1 MQFTQEEKEG
11 HEEDSSADRGARL
24 RCGLT
29 HGCGRLG
36 RRGRRRREGE
46 RRHALTGA
54 GASFPFPLISK
65 WIPAYDQAAGTQVN
79 YSPIGSGG
87 GIAAITA
94 RTVDFGASDAP
105 LSPDQFTA
113 CKGCI
118 QIPWALSATSMVYN
132 IPNAPQGLKLTPA
145 VIAQIYLGFIKKWN
159 SPSIRKDN
167 PGVNLPDLNI
177 TPVYRSDSSGTSF
190 NFTDFLS
197 KTSTAW
203 KSRVGTSTTVN
214 WPTGV
219 GARGSA
225 GVTGVVSR
233 TSGAITY
240 VDVAYALQNK
250 LKFARVKNAPASGQC
265 SPGLRSINAAASSV
279 SKVTGNG
286 EISIVNPAKT
296 QPLAYPISTF
306 TYVLAPTASSKAVE
320 LRKFIYWTITA
331 GQKFGPPL
339 LFAPLPKGVLAFNY
353 KQIKKI
359 QAST

>member
-1 MQFTQEEKEG
+1 MKKTALLIAALACAAISLAAAG
-11 HEEDSSADRGARL
+11 VSGAAVDSGSKTTAGTL
-24 RCGLT
+24 V
-29 HGCGRLG
+29 
-36 RRGRRRREGE
+36 
-46 RRHALTGA
+46 GA
-54 GASFPFPLISK
+54 GATFPFPLISK

-113 CKGCI
+113 CKGCV
-118 QIPWALSATSMVYN
+118 QIPWALSATAVIYN
-132 IPNAPQGLKLTPA
+132 VPGAPQGLKLSPA
-145 VIAQIYLGFIKKWN
+145 VIAQIYLGLHQEVELALDQEGQ
-159 SPSIRKDN
+159 PRRE
-167 PGVNLPDLNI
+167 PAGPEHHARLPLRQLGDDVQLHRL
-177 TPVYRSDSSGTSF
+177 PFEGQPRMEGQGRQQHDC
-190 NFTDFLS
+190 
-197 KTSTAW
+197 
-203 KSRVGTSTTVN
+203 N

-225 GVTGVVSR
+225 GVAGVVSR
-233 TSGAITY
+233 TEGGVMYA
-240 VDVAYALQNK
+240 DVAYALANK
-250 LKFARVKNAPASGQC
+250 LKFARGQEQGRQVDAAGPAEHQ
-265 SPGLRSINAAASSV
+265 RSRLV
-279 SKVTGNG
+279 GRQGEGNG

-306 TYVLAPTASSKAVE
+306 TYVLAPTASSKAAE
-320 LRKFIYWTITA
+320 LRKFIYWAITA

-339 LFAPLPKGVLAFNY
+339 LFAPLPKPVLSFNY

>member
-1 MQFTQEEKEG
+1 MRKTLMFIAALACAVMSLAVAG
-11 HEEDSSADRGARL
+11 VSGAAVD
-24 RCGLT
+24 GSQKT
-29 HGCGRLG
+29 AAGT
-36 RRGRRRREGE
+36 
-46 RRHALTGA
+46 LTGA
-54 GASFPFPLISK
+54 GATFPFPLISK
-65 WIPAYDQAAGTQVN
+65 WIPAYDQATGTTIN

-113 CKGCI
+113 CKGCV
-118 QIPWALSATSMVYN
+118 QIPWALSATAVIYN
-132 IPNAPQGLKLTPA
+132 VPGAPQGLKLSPA

-159 SPSIRKDN
+159 SPTIRKDN

-177 TPVYRSDSSGTSF
+177 TPVYRSDSSGTTY

-197 KTSTAW
+197 KTSPAW
-203 KSRVGTSTTVN
+203 KSKVGNSTSVN
-214 WPTGV
+214 WPTGI

-225 GVTGVVSR
+225 GVSGVVSL
-233 TSGAITY
+233 TEGGVMYA
-240 VDVAYALQNK
+240 DVAYALANK
-250 LKFARVKNAPASGQC
+250 LKFAKVKNKAGKWTL
-265 SPGLRSINAAASSV
+265 PGLRSINAAASSV
-279 SKVTGNG
+279 DKVTGNG
-286 EISIVNPAKT
+286 EISIVNPAKS

-306 TYVLAPTASSKAVE
+306 TYVLAPTASSKAAE
-320 LRKFIYWTITA
+320 LRKFIYWAITA

-339 LFAPLPKGVLAFNY
+339 LFAPLPKPVLAFNY

>member
-1 MQFTQEEKEG
+1 MKRTALLIAALACAAISLTAAG
-11 HEEDSSADRGARL
+11 VSGAAVDSGSKTTAGTL
-24 RCGLT
+24 V
-29 HGCGRLG
+29 
-36 RRGRRRREGE
+36 
-46 RRHALTGA
+46 GA
-54 GASFPFPLISK
+54 GATFPYPLISK
-65 WIPAYDQAAGTQVN
+65 WIPAYDAAVGTQVN

-94 RTVDFGASDAP
+94 RTIDFGASDAP

-113 CKGCI
+113 CKGCV
-118 QIPWALSATSMVYN
+118 QIPWALSATAVIYN
-132 IPNAPQGLKLTPA
+132 VPGAPQGLKLTPA

-159 SPSIRKDN
+159 SPSIKKDN

-177 TPVYRSDSSGTSF
+177 TPVYRSDSSGTTY

-197 KTSTAW
+197 KASPAW
-203 KSRVGTSTTVN
+203 KAKVGNSTSVN

-225 GVTGVVSR
+225 GVAGVVSR
-233 TSGAITY
+233 TEGGVMYA
-240 VDVAYALQNK
+240 DVAYALANK
-250 LKFARVKNAPASGQC
+250 LKFARVKNKAGKWTL
-265 SPGLRSINAAASSV
+265 PGLRSINAAAASV
-279 SKVTGNG
+279 DKVTGNG

-306 TYVLAPTASSKAVE
+306 TYVLAPTASSKAAE
-320 LRKFIYWTITA
+320 LRKFIYWAITA

-339 LFAPLPKGVLAFNY
+339 LFAPLPKPVLSFNY

>member
-1 MQFTQEEKEG
+1 M
-11 HEEDSSADRGARL
+11 DSGL
-24 RCGLT
+24 R
-29 HGCGRLG
+29 
-36 RRGRRRREGE
+36 
-46 RRHALTGA
+46 
-54 GASFPFPLISK
+54 
-65 WIPAYDQAAGTQVN
+65 QAAGTQIN

-118 QIPWALSATSMVYN
+118 QIPWALSATAVIYN
-132 IPNAPQGLKLTPA
+132 VPGAPQGLKLSPA

-177 TPVYRSDSSGTSF
+177 TPVYRSDSSGTTY

-197 KTSTAW
+197 KASPGW
-203 KSRVGTSTTVN
+203 KTRVGNSTTVN

-219 GARGSA
+219 GARGSS
-225 GVTGVVSR
+225 GVAGVVSR
-233 TSGAITY
+233 TEGAVMY
-240 VDVAYALQNK
+240 ADVAYALANK
-250 LKFARVKNAPASGQC
+250 LKFAKVKNSAGKWTL
-265 SPGLRSINAAASSV
+265 PGLRSINAAAASV
-279 SKVTGNG
+279 EKVTGNG
-286 EISIVNPAKT
+286 EISIVNPAKN

-306 TYVLAPTASSKAVE
+306 TYVLAPTASSKAAE
-320 LRKFIYWTITA
+320 LRKFIYWAITA

-339 LFAPLPKGVLAFNY
+339 LFAPLPKSVLSFNY

>member
-1 MQFTQEEKEG
+1 MRKTALLIAALACAAVSLAAAG
-11 HEEDSSADRGARL
+11 VSGAAVD
-24 RCGLT
+24 GGT
-29 HGCGRLG
+29 KSTAGT
-36 RRGRRRREGE
+36 
-46 RRHALTGA
+46 LTGA
-54 GASFPFPLISK
+54 GATFPYPLISK
-65 WIPAYDQAAGTQVN
+65 WIPAYDQAQGTQVN

-113 CKGCI
+113 CKGCV
-118 QIPWALSATSMVYN
+118 QIPWALSATAVIYN
-132 IPNAPQGLKLTPA
+132 VPGAPQGLKLTPA
-145 VIAQIYLGFIKKWN
+145 LIAQMYLGSVQKWN
-159 SPSIRKDN
+159 SPGIKKLN
-167 PGVNLPDLNI
+167 PNVNLPDLKI
-177 TPVYRSDSSGTSF
+177 TPVYRSDASGTSY

-197 KTSTAW
+197 KTSPTW
-203 KSRVGTSTTVN
+203 KSKVGTNTSVY

-225 GVTGVVSR
+225 GVTGVVTR
-233 TSGAITY
+233 TEGGITY
-240 VDVAYALQNK
+240 ADVAYALANK
-250 LKFARVKNAPASGQC
+250 LKFARVQNQAKKFTL
-265 SPGLRSINAAASSV
+265 PGLRSINAAAASV
-279 SKVTGNG
+279 GKVTGNG

-306 TYVLAPTASSKAVE
+306 TYALAPTASPKAAE
-320 LRKFIYWTITA
+320 LRKFIYWAITS

-339 LFAPLPKGVLAFNY
+339 LFAPLPKTVLAFNY